1 MPGDVRRAAATLLSG
16 IQVGSLFDD
25 QKVFDV
31 VVWGTPEVRH
41 DLSTVQDLAIDT
53 PAGGQV
59 RLGDVAD
66 VRIGS
71 TPTVIRHVD
80 VSRSI
85 DVTAATSG
93 RDLGSITD
101 DVQAG
106 LGQVE
111 FPMEYHAALVGDYAD
126 GRAADREALGFAI
139 AAAIAVLLLV
149 QAAIGNWRL
158 AALIFL
164 MLPLSLSGGAVAAL
178 VDGRA
183 VSIGSVAGFL
193 AILGLAA
200 RQALMQIRHAQHL
213 ERHEGQAF
221 GDELVLRGAG
231 ERFSPVMTSVFTTA
245 LVFAPLVIAGRIAGL
260 EIVQPMA
267 VVVLGGLVST
277 TLLTLFIVPALYKR
291 YGARSEPDL
300 TLVFAEQ
307 TIDLTDVESTELT
320 SS

>member
-1 MPGDVRRAAATLLSG
+1 MR
-16 IQVGSLFDD
+16 VGWKS
-25 QKVFDV
+25 Q
-31 VVWGTPEVRH
+31 
-41 DLSTVQDLAIDT
+41 A
-53 PAGGQV
+53 
-59 RLGDVAD
+59 
-66 VRIGS
+66 
-71 TPTVIRHVD
+71 IRHVD

-85 DVTAATSG
+85 DITAATSG
-93 RDLGSITD
+93 RDLGAITD

-126 GRAADREALGFAI
+126 GRAADRQALGFAI

-183 VSIGSVAGFL
+183 VWIGFIAGFL

-200 RQALMQIRHAQHL
+200 RQALMQDTGMRGAL

-245 LVFAPLVIAGRIAGL
+245 LVFAPLAIARTVAGL

-267 VVVLGGLVST
+267 VVVLGGHLDHTAHAVHR
-277 TLLTLFIVPALYKR
+277 PRALQALR
-291 YGARSEPDL
+291 RAFGTRPHDGVRRADDRSP
-300 TLVFAEQ
+300 F
-307 TIDLTDVESTELT
+307 TDVESIELT